1 MSNVHLVHPVF
12 LLNHCVKKMQTTDFS
27 VLRSI
32 SVPSQTRKPT
42 VEDLFSDLCDG
53 RRLLELLEG
62 LVGHEQVRTHTSAHA
77 ETRRMPAVMLSFRYF
92 DAPLKTHSSNF
103 HHDLPDAHIGCFSQA
118 SRSLALKS

>member
-1 MSNVHLVHPVF
+1 
-12 LLNHCVKKMQTTDFS
+12 MQTTDFN
-27 VLRSI
+27 VLRCI

-62 LVGHEQVRTHTSAHA
+62 LVGHEQVRTHTSARS
-77 ETRRMPAVMLSFRYF
+77 ETGKMHAVMLALRYF

-103 HHDLPDAHIGCFSQA
+103 HHDLPGAHIGCFSQA